1 MFNKTTSAKITKYY
15 QIFNELTDD
24 SISTLDII
32 KKNIKHQSINRLY
45 QYNKPI
51 YIKCIKG
58 IVLLALSK
66 EDEAHIEYYVVH
78 RVVKLNKNVMFNFVS
93 LTKTSIVEMYIEPHA
108 KRKVI
113 NLDNEYTIPRIKPSF
128 DVNQVYAYYYQ
139 VKGSPYFFS
148 GEKHSYWEITYVD
161 TGQLKTTVEGKT
173 HVLNDKDVILYG
185 PNQFHNQFI
194 DSNRVCSYLTI
205 MFEMNP
211 TDYDSIINRPFHI
224 HRNVY
229 PIMQNIMKVTTND
242 SYINEQLLLVY
253 IKELVLQLFQYDYVQ
268 PQTLSTPVQ
277 QRFEDELLNEI
288 VVYINENLSSPLT
301 VESICQK
308 YAISRSTL
316 QSLFKKNLDVAP
328 KHYINECK
336 LAKSKLLI
344 KENKYT
350 LSEVSDMLSF
360 TSIHYFSRTF
370 KKRFDITP
378 SEYAKSIYK

>member
-1 MFNKTTSAKITKYY
+1 MIMFNKTTSAKITKYY

-139 VKGSPYFFS
+139 V
-148 GEKHSYWEITYVD
+148 
-161 TGQLKTTVEGKT
+161 
-173 HVLNDKDVILYG
+173 
-185 PNQFHNQFI
+185 
-194 DSNRVCSYLTI
+194 
-205 MFEMNP
+205 
-211 TDYDSIINRPFHI
+211 
-224 HRNVY
+224 
-229 PIMQNIMKVTTND
+229 
-242 SYINEQLLLVY
+242 
-253 IKELVLQLFQYDYVQ
+253 
-268 PQTLSTPVQ
+268 
-277 QRFEDELLNEI
+277 
-288 VVYINENLSSPLT
+288 
-301 VESICQK
+301 
-308 YAISRSTL
+308 
-316 QSLFKKNLDVAP
+316 
-328 KHYINECK
+328 
-336 LAKSKLLI
+336 
-344 KENKYT
+344 
-350 LSEVSDMLSF
+350 
-360 TSIHYFSRTF
+360 
-370 KKRFDITP
+370 
-378 SEYAKSIYK
+378 

>member
-24 SISTLDII
+24 TISTLDVT

-45 QYNKPI
+45 QYNKPV
-51 YIKCIKG
+51 YIKCTKG

-66 EDEAHIEYYVVH
+66 EEESNIEYYVVH
-78 RVVKLNKNVMFNFVS
+78 RVVKLNKEILFNFVS
-93 LTKTSIVEMYIEPHA
+93 LTKSSTIEIYTEPNA
-108 KRKVI
+108 KRKLI
-113 NLDNEYTIPRIKPSF
+113 SLDNEYSIPRIEPAF
-128 DVNQVYAYYYQ
+128 DIKQVYAYYYQ

-161 TGQLKTTVEGKT
+161 TGQLKTTVEGTT
-173 HVLNDKDVILYG
+173 HVLNEKDVILYG
-185 PNQFHNQFI
+185 SNQFHNQFI

-211 TDYDSIINRPFHI
+211 KEVATIINRTFHI
-224 HRNVY
+224 HRHVY

-253 IKELVLQLFQYDYVQ
+253 LKELILQLFQYDDVQ

-288 VVYINENLSSPLT
+288 AVYINESLSMPLT

-350 LSEVSDMLSF
+350 LSEVSEMLSF